1 MYFMRVKAVT
11 ILHKFILTLFKIYL
25 THTLSKISPTMTLL
39 YSAVGIGDEKDAYL
53 MENIFFVPEK
63 ARWSVISAAAHTPEI
78 GTVIDVLSTN

>member
-1 MYFMRVKAVT
+1 
-11 ILHKFILTLFKIYL
+11 
-25 THTLSKISPTMTLL
+25 MTLL